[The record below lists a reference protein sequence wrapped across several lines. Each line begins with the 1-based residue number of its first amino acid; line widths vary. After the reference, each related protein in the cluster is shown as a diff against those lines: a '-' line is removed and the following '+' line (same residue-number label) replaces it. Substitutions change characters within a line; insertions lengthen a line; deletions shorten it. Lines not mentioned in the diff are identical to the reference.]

1 MARQPGPP
9 ATYLAKDG
17 TWPTGPFRADAPEL
31 TASTARYT
39 AAVRA
44 QLQQRGWTIARLASE
59 TGMTA
64 SWASRMLRGL
74 TWPDLDAVVRIEQVL
89 GVSLFPADRVW
100 PTSDG
105 NS

>member
-1 MARQPGPP
+1 
-9 ATYLAKDG
+9 
-17 TWPTGPFRADAPEL
+17 
-31 TASTARYT
+31 
-39 AAVRA
+39 
-44 QLQQRGWTIARLASE
+44 
-59 TGMTA
+59 MTA